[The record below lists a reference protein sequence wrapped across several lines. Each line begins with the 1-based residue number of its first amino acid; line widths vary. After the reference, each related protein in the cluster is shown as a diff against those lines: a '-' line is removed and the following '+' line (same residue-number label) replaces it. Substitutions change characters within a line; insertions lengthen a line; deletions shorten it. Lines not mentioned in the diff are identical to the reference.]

1 LHITNRKL
9 QNVFQLGRL
18 LQLIVTEMK
27 RKNFENDYDKK
38 VRKVTKGVD
47 KSGKYRKSIYN
58 MLEEEDESLDLDNGD
73 VDDYDDLDDS
83 K

>member
-1 LHITNRKL
+1 M
-9 QNVFQLGRL
+9 
-18 LQLIVTEMK
+18 QLIVTEMK
-27 RKNFENDYDKK
+27 RKNFESDREKRI
-38 VRKVTKGVD
+38 RKVVKGTD

-58 MLEEEDESLDLDNGD
+58 MLEDEDENLDSTDSD

>member
-1 LHITNRKL
+1 M
-9 QNVFQLGRL
+9 QLTV
-18 LQLIVTEMK
+18 IEMK
-27 RKNFENDYDKK
+27 RKNFEIDYEKK

-47 KSGKYRKSIYN
+47 KSSKYRKSIYN
-58 MLEEEDESLDLDNGD
+58 MLEDEDEDLDLSDSE

>member
-1 LHITNRKL
+1 M
-9 QNVFQLGRL
+9 
-18 LQLIVTEMK
+18 QLIVTEMK
-27 RKNFENDYDKK
+27 RKNFEIDYDKK

-73 VDDYDDLDDS
+73 VDDYEDLDDS

>member
-1 LHITNRKL
+1 
-9 QNVFQLGRL
+9 
-18 LQLIVTEMK
+18 MK
-27 RKNFENDYDKK
+27 HKNFEVDYEKK
-38 VRKVTKGVD
+38 ARKITKGVD

-58 MLEEEDESLDLDNGD
+58 MLEEEGENPDLDDGD

>member
-1 LHITNRKL
+1 M
-9 QNVFQLGRL
+9 QLTL
-18 LQLIVTEMK
+18 KEMK
-27 RKNFENDYDKK
+27 RKNFEVDYEKK

-58 MLEEEDESLDLDNGD
+58 MLEEGDESPDLDNSD